1 MSSSNFD
8 KIATVDISIA
18 SPVSSDANFGNL
30 LILGPAPTGTPKVP
44 RAIPKVGVYG
54 SLEEVQEAGFVTN
67 GENPDPVGVAAR
79 VAFSQTPTPTEV
91 YIAIQQKA
99 EGASGAAQTILE
111 ANEAIKTYVGKKAD
125 MAGCTATFDEDAR
138 RIFVELTGPGS
149 DMKNTG
155 IADTITELVAKKYA
169 VSVDGESVTDLDS
182 LKNLSVFTEISA
194 MTMGGDNVEA
204 VATVEHDGAL
214 PVSYGLTVSY
224 PDQANLRVAAENE
237 VPMALEPIDTPD
249 ETMEIPSDTAAR
261 ALNTSGWYVLCTAG
275 IDSKHYEDIAS
286 YIETTEKMFLYT
298 ELGFFGAG
306 KDGENQPSV
315 GNVYLRTGGIYGRV
329 NTMQPDDE
337 IPEANLY
344 LNVALAAAWLHHEPG
359 SETTAFK
366 RLSAVYPSDLTSSEM
381 KALEEAHLNY
391 FIEMGGKNIT
401 MNGQVVGNEWCDII
415 RFRDWLKDDMQTR
428 VVNLFVT
435 EPKVPYTDSG
445 IAKVE
450 NQMRA
455 SLARG
460 QEMGGIAE
468 EEFDEDGNS
477 IPGFVTSVPRSSKL
491 TASEKASRKL
501 KNCKFTARLAGA
513 IHHAAISGTLTYE
526 NL

>member
-1 MSSSNFD
+1 
-8 KIATVDISIA
+8 
-18 SPVSSDANFGNL
+18 
-30 LILGPAPTGTPKVP
+30 
-44 RAIPKVGVYG
+44 
-54 SLEEVQEAGFVTN
+54 
-67 GENPDPVGVAAR
+67 
-79 VAFSQTPTPTEV
+79 
-91 YIAIQQKA
+91 
-99 EGASGAAQTILE
+99 
-111 ANEAIKTYVGKKAD
+111 
-125 MAGCTATFDEDAR
+125 
-138 RIFVELTGPGS
+138 
-149 DMKNTG
+149 
-155 IADTITELVAKKYA
+155 
-169 VSVDGESVTDLDS
+169 
-182 LKNLSVFTEISA
+182 
-194 MTMGGDNVEA
+194 
-204 VATVEHDGAL
+204 
-214 PVSYGLTVSY
+214 
-224 PDQANLRVAAENE
+224 
-237 VPMALEPIDTPD
+237 
-249 ETMEIPSDTAAR
+249 
-261 ALNTSGWYVLCTAG
+261 
-275 IDSKHYEDIAS
+275 
-286 YIETTEKMFLYT
+286 
-298 ELGFFGAG
+298 
-306 KDGENQPSV
+306 
-315 GNVYLRTGGIYGRV
+315 
-329 NTMQPDDE
+329 MQPDDE

-344 LNVALAAAWLHHEPG
+344 LNVAMAAAWLHHEPG

>member
-1 MSSSNFD
+1 MSSNFD

-30 LILGPAPTGTPKVP
+30 LILGPAPTGTPKAP

-54 SLEEVQEAGFVTN
+54 SLEEVQEVGFITN

-79 VAFSQTPTPTEV
+79 VAFSQTPVPTEV

-111 ANEAIKTYVGKKAD
+111 ANEAIETYVGKKAD
-125 MAGCTATFDEDAR
+125 MAGCTVAFDEDAR
-138 RIFVELTGPGS
+138 RIFIELTGPGS

-155 IADTITELVAKKYA
+155 IADTITELVAKKYE

-224 PDQANLRVAAENE
+224 PDQANLRVVAENE
-237 VPMALEPIDTPD
+237 MPVALEPIDKPD
-249 ETMEIPSDTAAR
+249 EALEIPSETAAR
-261 ALNTSGWYVLCTAG
+261 ALRTSGWYVLCTAG

-306 KDGENQPSV
+306 KDGDNQTSV

-329 NTMQPDDE
+329 TTDQADE
-337 IPEANLY
+337 KIPEANLY
-344 LNVALAAAWLHHEPG
+344 MNVAMAAVWLHHEPG

-366 RLSAVYPSDLTSSEM
+366 RMSAVYPSDLNSSEM

-468 EEFDEDGNS
+468 EEFDEDGNT
-477 IPGFVTSVPRSSKL
+477 IPGFTTSVPRSSKL